1 MYRLRVPAALTFAA
15 GIALLWVAEA
25 QAVGP
30 NVRGRV
36 SGQDKLS
43 PDVYVE
49 AAKTDAHRWTWRE
62 PSPAVDSKYR
72 NLAANPS
79 RDICIAALSTGGG
92 APTDSPML
100 MSLTGGRIFPT
111 TIVVA
116 PGQKLQF
123 KNFDPFDHR
132 IYMVGNPSLKA
143 EKQSG
148 GGVREW
154 QAPTGGEGKFEIRD
168 ELFPSVR
175 TWVIVNPQVVQIT
188 YPGRDGAFAFSLGNG
203 DYILKAFF
211 NGKQVGPG
219 LAAAAREKG
228 APNDLKQPLD
238 VGDGAGAQ

>member
-1 MYRLRVPAALTFAA
+1 MRRIRVAAPLLL
-15 GIALLWVAEA
+15 ALACVAEA
-25 QAVGP
+25 RAVGP
-30 NVRGRV
+30 NVRGRI
-36 SGQDKLS
+36 SGQEKLA

-72 NLAANPS
+72 NLAANAS

-92 APTDSPML
+92 APTDSPLL

-132 IYMVGNPSLKA
+132 IYMVNNPSLKA
-143 EKQSG
+143 EKQSAG
-148 GGVREW
+148 GIRDW
-154 QAPTGGEGKFEIRD
+154 AAPTGGEGKFEIRD

-175 TWVIVNPQVVQIT
+175 TFVLVNPQVVQIT
-188 YPGRDGAFAFSLGNG
+188 YPGRDGSFAFTLGNG

-211 NGKQVGPG
+211 NGRLVGPG

-238 VGDGAGAQ
+238 VGEGATAQ

>member
-1 MYRLRVPAALTFAA
+1 
-15 GIALLWVAEA
+15 
-25 QAVGP
+25 
-30 NVRGRV
+30 
-36 SGQDKLS
+36 
-43 PDVYVE
+43 
-49 AAKTDAHRWTWRE
+49 
-62 PSPAVDSKYR
+62 
-72 NLAANPS
+72 
-79 RDICIAALSTGGG
+79 
-92 APTDSPML
+92 
-100 MSLTGGRIFPT
+100 
-111 TIVVA
+111 
-116 PGQKLQF
+116 
-123 KNFDPFDHR
+123 
-132 IYMVGNPSLKA
+132 MVGNPSLKA

-211 NGKQVGPG
+211 NGKQVGAG